1 MSSGEGPGPNPSNVP
16 TVNHVGHCVSD
27 LDAAV
32 RFWTGLLGFTEVHRT
47 AIPDDAAADL
57 LSVEPPVGLEAVYLQ
72 LGGFTLELLHFDR
85 AGNPEARR
93 RVFNEPGLTHLSL
106 SVDDP
111 LEVARRAPEFGGSIV
126 VELQVAS
133 LVRDPD
139 GQVIEL
145 LTRDWRELMGMPP
158 QAGGIDTA

>member
-1 MSSGEGPGPNPSNVP
+1 LSDTDQPTPGPPP
-16 TVNHVGHCVSD
+16 TVNHVGHCVTD
-27 LDAAV
+27 LDVAL
-32 RFWTGLLGFTEVHRT
+32 RFWTGLLGFTEVHRM
-47 AIPDDAAADL
+47 AIPDEAAADL

-85 AGNPEARR
+85 PGNPAARR

-111 LEVARRAPEFGGSIV
+111 LAMARRAPEFGGTI
-126 VELQVAS
+126 EFEFEFAS

-145 LTRDWRELMGMPP
+145 LTRDWRELVGMPSP
-158 QAGGIDTA
+158 TGGADPE

>member
-1 MSSGEGPGPNPSNVP
+1 LSDPDQPGTGLRP
-16 TVNHVGHCVSD
+16 TVNHVGHCVAD
-27 LDAAV
+27 LDVAL
-32 RFWTGLLGFTEVHRT
+32 RFWIGLLGFTEVHRMT
-47 AIPDDAAADL
+47 IPDEAAGEL

-85 AGNPEARR
+85 PGNPAASR

-111 LEVARRAPEFGGSIV
+111 LAVARRAPEFGGTT
-126 VELQVAS
+126 ELVFESVS

-139 GQVIEL
+139 GQMIEL
-145 LTRDWRELMGMPP
+145 LPCNWREVVGMSPIRDP
-158 QAGGIDTA
+158 DAG